1 MAKIIKVLNHNA
13 LIVHDAQS
21 SRALLLLGKGIG
33 FGRRIN
39 EQLEIGKAEGCSVYE
54 LQQKTSKGETRDV
67 LRSMDPLY
75 LEISAEIV
83 ELAEREFGEIDRNI
97 LVPLA
102 DHIAFA
108 AHAHPQQ
115 DEHHQ
120 SVSNRYSDCCI
131 PGNMKWRRKAGR
143 SSLRACMRTSM
154 KMR

>member
-1 MAKIIKVLNHNA
+1 MPEGGRAWQRSSRYSITTR
-13 LIVHDAQS
+13 S
-21 SRALLLLGKGIG
+21 SCTMRSRALLLLGKGIG

-108 AHAHPQQ
+108 LTRIRSKMNITNPFSN
-115 DEHHQ
+115 DIRL
-120 SVSNRYSDCCI
+120 VSAVCR
-131 PGNMKWRRKAGR
+131 
-143 SSLRACMRTSM
+143 
-154 KMR
+154 

>member
-13 LIVHDAQS
+13 LIVHDAQN

-83 ELAEREFGEIDRNI
+83 ELAERE
-97 LVPLA
+97 LVRSTATSWCRWQITSHLRSRA
-102 DHIAFA
+102 SA
-108 AHAHPQQ
+108 A
-115 DEHHQ
+115 
-120 SVSNRYSDCCI
+120 R
-131 PGNMKWRRKAGR
+131 
-143 SSLRACMRTSM
+143 
-154 KMR
+154 